1 MGSSHHLPALS
12 ILMKKLIL
20 VALNELNFDVVRR
33 YTQLLDLPNFR
44 TLLAQHN
51 ITTRAE
57 PRYEQLEPWIQWVS
71 VHSGMTAE
79 QHGIFRLGDIVGSD
93 VPQVFEDLEQRG
105 ISVGSVCAMNAENRL
120 QNPAYFVPDPWTRTP
135 SDGSWWSRALGE
147 AVSQAVNDNAS
158 GRISG
163 KSLLHL
169 LLGLMRFA
177 NPRHYLTYL
186 RLAARSR
193 GAPWRKALFLDLFL
207 HDLHRSLHGR
217 HQPQFSTVFLNA
229 GAHIQHHY
237 FFNAQ
242 GDAGA
247 NLANPDWYVDA
258 KADPIGE
265 MLEVYDLILGDY
277 LSRGDADL
285 VVATGLTQRP
295 YDRIKYYYRLKDHAA
310 FLRQIGI
317 EFEDIAPR
325 MTRDFLVGF
334 TDAQAASRARTALVA
349 ITAGEKGLPLFGE
362 VEERGREL
370 FVTLT
375 YPEEIGQSTMAHVSG
390 RDVPLA
396 PHVAFVA
403 IKNGMHDATGYAFF
417 RGQVAANAPVDG
429 SHVASLHGAIR
440 DFFLAPATPGSVP

>member
-1 MGSSHHLPALS
+1 
-12 ILMKKLIL
+12 MKKLVL

-33 YTQLLDLPNFR
+33 YTQFLELPNFGK
-44 TLLAQHN
+44 LLARHN
-51 ITTRAE
+51 ITTRSE
-57 PRYEQLEPWIQWVS
+57 SHYEQLEPWIQWVS
-71 VHSGMTAE
+71 VHSGMTAD

-93 VPQVFEDLEQRG
+93 VPQIFEQLEKQG

-120 QNPAYFVPDPWTRTP
+120 ADPAYFVPDPWTRTP

-147 AVSQAVNDNAS
+147 AVSQAVNDNAH

-169 LLGLMRFA
+169 VLGLMRFA
-177 NPRHYLTYL
+177 NPRRYLTYL
-186 RLAARSR
+186 RLALRSR

-207 HDLHRSLHGR
+207 HDLHRSLHGSR
-217 HQPQFSTVFLNA
+217 QPQFSTVFFNA

-237 FFNAQ
+237 FFNAR
-242 GDAGA
+242 GNPGA
-247 NLANPDWYVDA
+247 NLANPAWYVDSN
-258 KADPIGE
+258 ADPMGE

-285 VVATGLTQRP
+285 IVATGLTQRP
-295 YDRIKYYYRLKDHAA
+295 YDRIKHYYRLRDHAD
-310 FLRQIGI
+310 FLRQVGIG
-317 EFEDIAPR
+317 FLDIAPR

-334 TDAQAASRARTALVA
+334 ADAQAADDARVVLAA
-349 ITAGEKGLPLFGE
+349 ITVGEKCLPLFGE
-362 VEERGREL
+362 IEVRGREL

-375 YPEEIGQSTMAHVSG
+375 YPEEIGPSTMAAVSG
-390 RDVPLA
+390 RAFALA

-417 RGQVAANAPVDG
+417 SGRVAANAPVDG
-429 SHVASLHGAIR
+429 CHVASLHGTIR
-440 DFFLAPATPGSVP
+440 DFFLAPDAPASIP